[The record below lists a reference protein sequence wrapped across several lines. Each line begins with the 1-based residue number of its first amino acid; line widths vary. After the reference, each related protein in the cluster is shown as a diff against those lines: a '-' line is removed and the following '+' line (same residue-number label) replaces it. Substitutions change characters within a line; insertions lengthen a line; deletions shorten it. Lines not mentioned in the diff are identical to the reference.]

1 VATATGTGFSVLAL
15 DGTTG
20 DENEGRIRVNVR
32 RELGIQ
38 AFGTTAYRSIEVG
51 ELFPEHDEV
60 GFRIGNS
67 DQEELYVVV
76 EGKATFN
83 VDGEKIDAPAG
94 TTVLVRPE
102 SKRSAVAEEPGTTV
116 LAIGGTPGEAYV
128 VLPEQFREAFEA
140 YNDKDYE
147 KSIEIYQGILASGF
161 PNEAGIIYNI
171 ACNEALLG
179 RADNAIEHLKGAIQA
194 DGRVVELA
202 RTDADMDPIRED
214 PRFKELVG

>member
-1 VATATGTGFSVLAL
+1 VATATGTGFSVLTL
-15 DGTTG
+15 DGSTG
-20 DENEGRIRVNVR
+20 EEDEGRIRVEVR
-32 RELGIQ
+32 RELGIR
-38 AFGTTAYRSIEVG
+38 AFGTNAYRSVEGGKLIG
-51 ELFPEHDEV
+51 EHDEA

-76 EGKATFN
+76 EGKATFD
-83 VDGEKIDAPAG
+83 VDGEKIEAPAG
-94 TTVLVRPE
+94 TAVLVRPE
-102 SKRSAVAEEPGTTV
+102 SKRSAVAEETGTTV

-140 YNDKDYE
+140 YNNKEYE

-179 RADNAIEHLKGAIQA
+179 RTDNAIEHLKSAIQA

-202 RTDADMDPIRED
+202 RTDTDMDPIRED
-214 PRFKELVG
+214 TRFKELVG

>member
-1 VATATGTGFSVLAL
+1 MATATGTGFSVLTL
-15 DGTTG
+15 DGAKG
-20 DENEGRIRVNVR
+20 DEDEGRIRVDVR
-32 RELGIQ
+32 RELDVG
-38 AFGTTAYRSIEVG
+38 AFGVNAYRSVEGG
-51 ELFPEHDEV
+51 ELIREHDEA
-60 GFRIGNS
+60 GFRIGNG
-67 DQEELYVVV
+67 DQQELYVVV

-83 VDGEKIDAPAG
+83 IDGEKIEAPRG

-116 LAIGGTPGEAYV
+116 LAIGGTPGQAYI
-128 VLPEQFREAFEA
+128 VLPEEFREAFEA
-140 YNDKDYE
+140 YNNKEYE

-179 RADNAIEHLKGAIQA
+179 RTDNAIEHLKGAIQA

>member
-1 VATATGTGFSVLAL
+1 VATATGTGFSVLVL

-20 DENEGRIRVNVR
+20 NEDEGRVRINVR

-38 AFGTTAYRSIEVG
+38 AFGSTAYRSIEGG
-51 ELFPEHDEV
+51 EIVPEHDEA

-67 DQEELYVVV
+67 DQEELYIVV

-83 VDGEKIDAPAG
+83 VDGEKVDAPSG
-94 TTVLVRPE
+94 TAVLVKPT
-102 SKRSAVAEEPGTTV
+102 SKRSAVADEPGTTV
-116 LAIGGTPGEAYV
+116 IAVGGTPGEAYL
-128 VLPEQFREAFEA
+128 VLPQEFAAAFEA

-161 PNEAGIIYNI
+161 KNEAAIIYNI

-179 RADNAIEHLKGAIQA
+179 RADNAIEHLKQAIAA

-202 RTDADMDPIRED
+202 RTDTDMDPLRED
-214 PRFKELVG
+214 SRFKELVA

>member
-1 VATATGTGFSVLAL
+1 MATATGTGFSVLTL

-20 DENEGRIRVNVR
+20 EENEGRIRVDVQQQ
-32 RELGIQ
+32 LGIR
-38 AFGTTAYRSIEVG
+38 AFGTNAYRSVEGG
-51 ELFPEHDEV
+51 ELIPEHDEA
-60 GFRIGNS
+60 GFHIANN

-83 VDGEKIDAPAG
+83 VDGEKIAAPTG
-94 TTVLVRPE
+94 TAVLVRPE

-116 LAIGGTPGEAYV
+116 LAIGGTPGEAYI
-128 VLPEQFREAFEA
+128 VLPEEFREAYEA
-140 YNDKDYE
+140 YSEKEYE

-171 ACNEALLG
+171 ACNEALVG
-179 RADNAIEHLKGAIQA
+179 RTDNAFEHLKSAIQS

-202 RTDADMDPIRED
+202 RTDTDLDSLRDD
-214 PRFKELVG
+214 PRFKELVA

>member
-20 DENEGRIRVNVR
+20 DENEGRIRVDVR

-38 AFGTTAYRSIEVG
+38 AFGTNAYRSVEGG
-51 ELFPEHDEV
+51 ELIREHDEA
-60 GFRIGNS
+60 GFHIGNN

-76 EGKATFN
+76 EGRATFN
-83 VDGEKIDAPAG
+83 VDGEKIDAPNG
-94 TTVLVRPE
+94 TAVLVRPE

-116 LAIGGTPGEAYV
+116 LAVGSTPGEAYL
-128 VLPEQFREAFEA
+128 VLPDEFAAAFEA
-140 YNDKDYE
+140 YNEKDYE
-147 KSIEIYQGILASGF
+147 RSIELYQGILASGF

-179 RADNAIEHLKGAIQA
+179 RTDNAIEHLKTAIEA
-194 DGRVVELA
+194 NPRAVELA
-202 RTDADMDPIRED
+202 RTDSDLDSLRED
-214 PRFKELVG
+214 ERFKGLVS

>member
-1 VATATGTGFSVLAL
+1 VATATGTGFSVLTL
-15 DGTTG
+15 DGSTG
-20 DENEGRIRVNVR
+20 EEDEGRIRVEVR
-32 RELGIQ
+32 RELGIR
-38 AFGTTAYRSIEVG
+38 AFGTNAYRSVEGGKLIG
-51 ELFPEHDEV
+51 EHDEA

-76 EGKATFN
+76 EGKATFD
-83 VDGEKIDAPAG
+83 VDGEKIEAPAG
-94 TTVLVRPE
+94 TAVLVRPE
-102 SKRSAVAEEPGTTV
+102 SKRSAVAEETGTTV

-140 YNDKDYE
+140 YNNKEYE

-179 RADNAIEHLKGAIQA
+179 RTDNAIEHLKSAIQA

-202 RTDADMDPIRED
+202 RTDTDMDPIRED
-214 PRFKELVG
+214 ARFKELVG

>member
-1 VATATGTGFSVLAL
+1 VATATGTGFSVLTL
-15 DGTTG
+15 DGSTG
-20 DENEGRIRVNVR
+20 EEDEGRIRVEVR
-32 RELGIQ
+32 RELGIR
-38 AFGTTAYRSIEVG
+38 AFGTNAYRSVEGGKLIG
-51 ELFPEHDEV
+51 EHDEA
-60 GFRIGNS
+60 GFRIGNG

-76 EGKATFN
+76 EGKATFD
-83 VDGEKIDAPAG
+83 VDGEKIEAPAG
-94 TTVLVRPE
+94 TAVLVRPE
-102 SKRSAVAEEPGTTV
+102 SKRSAVAEETGTTV

-140 YNDKDYE
+140 YNNKDYE

-179 RADNAIEHLKGAIQA
+179 RTDNAIEHLKGAIQA
-194 DGRVVELA
+194 DGRVIELA

>member
-1 VATATGTGFSVLAL
+1 MATATGTGFSVLTL
-15 DGTTG
+15 DGSTG
-20 DENEGRIRVNVR
+20 EEDEGRIRVEVR
-32 RELGIQ
+32 RELGIR
-38 AFGTTAYRSIEVG
+38 AFGTNAYRSVEGGKLIG
-51 ELFPEHDEV
+51 EHDEA

-76 EGKATFN
+76 EGKATFD
-83 VDGEKIDAPAG
+83 VDGEKIEAPAG
-94 TTVLVRPE
+94 TAVLVRPE
-102 SKRSAVAEEPGTTV
+102 SKRSAVAEETGTTV

-140 YNDKDYE
+140 YNNKEYE

-179 RADNAIEHLKGAIQA
+179 RTDNAIEHLKSAIQA

-202 RTDADMDPIRED
+202 RTDTDMDPIRED
-214 PRFKELVG
+214 ARFKELVG

>member
-20 DENEGRIRVNVR
+20 DEDEGRIRVDVR
-32 RELGIQ
+32 RELDVG
-38 AFGTTAYRSIEVG
+38 AFGVNAYRSVEGG
-51 ELFPEHDEV
+51 ELIREHDEA
-60 GFRIGNS
+60 GFRIGNG
-67 DQEELYVVV
+67 DQQELYVVV

-83 VDGEKIDAPAG
+83 IDGEKIEAPRG

-116 LAIGGTPGEAYV
+116 LAIGGTPGQAYI
-128 VLPEQFREAFEA
+128 VLPEEFREAFEA
-140 YNDKDYE
+140 YNNKEYE
-147 KSIEIYQGILASGF
+147 KSIEIYRGILASGF

-179 RADNAIEHLKGAIQA
+179 RTDNAIEHLKGAIQA

>member
-1 VATATGTGFSVLAL
+1 VATATGTGFSVLTL
-15 DGTTG
+15 DGSTG
-20 DENEGRIRVNVR
+20 EEDEGRIRVEVR
-32 RELGIQ
+32 RELGIR
-38 AFGTTAYRSIEVG
+38 AFGANAYRSVEGGKLIG
-51 ELFPEHDEV
+51 EHDEA

-76 EGKATFN
+76 EGKATFD
-83 VDGEKIDAPAG
+83 VDGEKIEAPAG
-94 TTVLVRPE
+94 TAVLVRPE
-102 SKRSAVAEEPGTTV
+102 SKRSAVAEETGTTV

-140 YNDKDYE
+140 YNNKEYE

-179 RADNAIEHLKGAIQA
+179 RTDNAIEHLKSAIQA

-202 RTDADMDPIRED
+202 RTDTDMDPIRED
-214 PRFKELVG
+214 TRFKELVG

>member
-1 VATATGTGFSVLAL
+1 VATATGTGFSVLTL
-15 DGTTG
+15 DGSTG
-20 DENEGRIRVNVR
+20 EEDEGRIRVEVR
-32 RELGIQ
+32 RELGIR
-38 AFGTTAYRSIEVG
+38 AFGTNAYRSVEGGKLIG
-51 ELFPEHDEV
+51 EHDEA

-76 EGKATFN
+76 EGKATFD
-83 VDGEKIDAPAG
+83 VDGEKIEAPAG
-94 TTVLVRPE
+94 TAVLVRPE
-102 SKRSAVAEEPGTTV
+102 SKRSAVAEETGTTV

-140 YNDKDYE
+140 YNNKDYE

-179 RADNAIEHLKGAIQA
+179 RTDNAIEHLKSAIQA

-202 RTDADMDPIRED
+202 RTDTDMDPIRED
-214 PRFKELVG
+214 ARFKELVG

>member
-1 VATATGTGFSVLAL
+1 VATATGTGFSVLTL
-15 DGTTG
+15 DGSTG
-20 DENEGRIRVNVR
+20 EEDEGRIRVEVR
-32 RELGIQ
+32 RELGIR
-38 AFGTTAYRSIEVG
+38 AFGTNAYRSVEGGKLIG
-51 ELFPEHDEV
+51 EHDEA

-76 EGKATFN
+76 EGKATFD
-83 VDGEKIDAPAG
+83 VDGEKIEAPAG
-94 TTVLVRPE
+94 TAVLVRPE
-102 SKRSAVAEEPGTTV
+102 SKRSAVAEETGTTV

-140 YNDKDYE
+140 YNNKDYE

-179 RADNAIEHLKGAIQA
+179 RTDNAIEHLKSAIQA

-202 RTDADMDPIRED
+202 RTDTDMDPIRED
-214 PRFKELVG
+214 TRFKELVG

>member
-1 VATATGTGFSVLAL
+1 MATATGTGFAVLAL
-15 DGTTG
+15 DGSTG

-38 AFGTTAYRSIEVG
+38 AFGTSAYRSIEGG
-51 ELFPEHDEV
+51 ELVPEHDEA

-67 DQEELYVVV
+67 GQEELYIVV
-76 EGKATFN
+76 EGKATFD
-83 VDGEKIDAPAG
+83 VDGEKIDAPSG
-94 TTVLVRPE
+94 TVVLVKPT

-116 LAIGGTPGEAYV
+116 IAVGGTPGEEFL
-128 VLPEQFREAFEA
+128 VLPDEFAAAFEA

-147 KSIEIYQGILASGF
+147 RSIEIYQGILAAGF
-161 PNEAGIIYNI
+161 KNEAGIIYNI

-179 RADNAIEHLKGAIQA
+179 RADSAIEHLKQAIAA

-202 RTDADMDPIRED
+202 RTDTDVDSLRDD
-214 PRFKELVG
+214 PRFKELVV

>member
-1 VATATGTGFSVLAL
+1 MATATGTGFSVLTL

-20 DENEGRIRVNVR
+20 EENEGRIRVDVQQQ
-32 RELGIQ
+32 LGIR
-38 AFGTTAYRSIEVG
+38 AFGTNAYRSIEGG
-51 ELFPEHDEV
+51 ELIREHDEA
-60 GFRIGNS
+60 GFHIANN

-83 VDGEKIDAPAG
+83 VDGEKIAAPTG
-94 TTVLVRPE
+94 TAVLVRPE

-116 LAIGGTPGEAYV
+116 LAIGGTPGEAYI
-128 VLPEQFREAFEA
+128 VLPEEFREAYEA
-140 YNDKDYE
+140 YSEKEYE

-171 ACNEALLG
+171 ACNEALVG
-179 RADNAIEHLKGAIQA
+179 RTDNAFEHLKSAIQA

-202 RTDADMDPIRED
+202 RTDTDLDSLRDD
-214 PRFKELVG
+214 PRFKELVA